1 MSAQLFMTSVRKD
14 IIYASA
20 ISFKIVIHLSLQI
33 SSQINSN
40 ESMQI
45 NFLVCDKCWI
55 EHNLLS

>member
-1 MSAQLFMTSVRKD
+1 MSAQLFMTSVRND